1 LKTLNISFDHKVSG
15 ISANEIDIT
24 GFDSPSILAFLLNFS
39 SASAGKQNLVIV
51 SSEKEAKSLESALL
65 FYNSNYNIK
74 YLPHFQSQMYS
85 EITPSNRLIHERL
98 QWIYNAQNANTFAS
112 VVFIATLPALAQKT
126 IPLEVFIDSTFQL
139 NINDQLPGKI
149 TQRLLR
155 LGYNQVPLVEDP
167 GGFAMRGGILDIY
180 SPAHDMPVRIELFG
194 DIIES
199 IKYFDPKNQRSSSNI
214 EQLTIIPAKENIYSD
229 ENRQKISHYLKSS
242 ASARNI
248 DPDNIQDFL
257 QELSQWKYFH
267 GSDYFTDAFYESPD
281 LPVSYF
287 SKNVQ
292 IWSLSPQSQF
302 RQYDKLMEGLKEHYK
317 YTTELAPL
325 LPEYKK
331 IFSYDEHIKLS
342 ENIKSLNFS
351 QIYFENLNSNNSV
364 DNNIQFDC
372 NTLEEF
378 KKNCANLV
386 KNSQDELKKYIHEK
400 IQSWKSKGV
409 ALFITSTSEN
419 NIRQFEFLMEEHDY
433 FFNHSS
439 EKDDDE
445 FFYNEINRQAS
456 SNKSLTI
463 IKRELPESIHL
474 KDENII
480 FINLSDILGKKNV
493 KRTKNKTNS
502 FKKAQ
507 ALHFSDL
514 NPGDYIVHKEHGVG
528 LYNGLTLMPISGI
541 DAEFL
546 QLEYKGGDKLYLP
559 IYRIGQIQ
567 KFTGA
572 GSDRLVDKLGGQ
584 AWKKTKTKVKSK
596 LKDIAGEL
604 LKLYAERAEVTRPP
618 FPAPNLDFDKF
629 VNFFPFTE
637 TNDQLNA
644 INHVMNDMTLD
655 KPMDRLI
662 CGDVGFGKTEVAM
675 RAAFNSVNDGRQA
688 AIIAPTTILTFQHFE
703 NFKKRFQHWPFK
715 ICCLNRFI
723 SASKIKKNI
732 QEIKEGKVDIV
743 IGTHRLF
750 SKDVEFKDL
759 GLLIIDEEQKFGV
772 KHKEK
777 IRSIKTNV
785 DTLTLSATPI
795 PRTLNMSFLGLRDL
809 SLINTAP
816 VDRLPTRTFI
826 CKYEKHTIQKAMQN
840 EIDRGGQ
847 VFFLHN
853 RVNNIETVAHEL
865 RELLPNI
872 KFGIGHGQM
881 KEHDLEKV
889 MVSFYNKD
897 IDVLISTTII
907 ESGMDIP
914 NANTIIINN
923 AQNLGLS
930 QLYQLRGRVGR
941 SSKRAYCY
949 LMIPQNKNLD
959 KQALERLKVIQ
970 QNSELGSGITIAQY
984 DLELR
989 GSGDLLGENQS
1000 GHINAVGYE
1009 LYMDLLKEAINE
1021 QKDNPEVINTLEPEI
1036 NLRVPALIPDKYISD
1051 IRLRL
1056 SYYKNLSDIESL
1068 DGIDEIENDLRDQ
1081 FGKLPNEVINLLGIM
1096 LIRFLCKKLFIKD
1109 LSEAKKGI
1117 TLIFTSDTPIKT
1129 EQVLKL
1135 TTRADNKYSLTPGS
1149 KLLIHMKNKS
1159 WERVFEEISF
1169 LAKLTNII

>member
-1 LKTLNISFDHKVSG
+1 MNGLNLFFDHKVTSLT
-15 ISANEIDIT
+15 APKIDIT
-24 GFDSPSILAFLLNFS
+24 GLDSPAALSYLLNFS
-39 SASAGKQNLVIV
+39 SLSANTTNLIIV
-51 SSEKEAKSLESALL
+51 SNDKEAMELESSLL
-65 FYNSNYNIK
+65 FYDSTYK
-74 YLPHFQSQMYS
+74 VSYLPHFQSQMYS
-85 EITPSNRLIHERL
+85 EVIPSTQLIHKRL
-98 QWIYNAQNANTFAS
+98 QWLFHAQNNSMFPRRY
-112 VVFIATLPALAQKT
+112 FISTLPALAQKT
-126 IPLEVFIDSTFQL
+126 IPIDAFMEHSFQL
-139 NINDQLPGKI
+139 SVNSELPDNI
-149 TQRLLR
+149 TQKLLR
-155 LGYNQVPLVEDP
+155 IGYNQVPLVEDP
-167 GGFAMRGGILDIY
+167 GGFAMRGGILDIF
-180 SPAHDMPVRIELFG
+180 SSAHDSPVRIELFG

-199 IKYFDPKNQRSSSNI
+199 IKCFNPKNQRSSDNI
-214 EQLTIIPAKENIYSD
+214 EQVTIIPAKENIYSD

-242 ASARNI
+242 ANSRNI
-248 DPDNIQDFL
+248 DPSDIKDSL
-257 QELSQWKYFH
+257 QGLTHWKYFH
-267 GSDYFTDAFYESPD
+267 GSDYFINAFYEQPEH
-281 LPVSYF
+281 PINYF
-287 SKNVQ
+287 SNNLSV
-292 IWSLSPQSQF
+292 WSLNSQSQY
-302 RQYDKLMEGLKEHYK
+302 RAYDKFMDSLKEHYK
-317 YTTELAPL
+317 YSKDLSPL
-325 LPEYKK
+325 LPDYSK
-331 IFSYDEHIKLS
+331 IFSAQEEIKFP
-342 ENIKSLNFS
+342 NKSKVINFS
-351 QIYFENLNSNNSV
+351 QIHFTDLNEDHSST
-364 DNNIQFDC
+364 NNIELKV
-372 NTLEEF
+372 NSLEDF
-378 KKNCANLV
+378 KKNCSNLA
-386 KNSQDELKKYIHEK
+386 KNSPEQIKEFLQKKIND
-400 IQSWKSKGV
+400 WKNSGV
-409 ALFITSTSEN
+409 TLFITSSSDN
-419 NIRQFEFLMEEHDY
+419 NIRQLELLLEDYDLDIIKYNGDEESLYETEVREQRNNPTRLALIKKNHPNSLY
-433 FFNHSS
+433 F
-439 EKDDDE
+439 KDD
-445 FFYNEINRQAS
+445 
-456 SNKSLTI
+456 K
-463 IKRELPESIHL
+463 
-474 KDENII
+474 II
-480 FINLSDILGKKNV
+480 FISLSDILGKK
-493 KRTKNKTNS
+493 KPSSSKSQKNS

-514 NPGDYIVHKEHGVG
+514 KPGDYIVHKEHGVG
-528 LYNGLTLMPISGI
+528 IYNGLTLMPIAGI

-572 GSDRLVDKLGGQ
+572 GSDRFIDKLGGQ

-596 LKDIAGEL
+596 LKDMAGEL
-604 LKLYAERAEVTRPP
+604 LKLYAERAQITRPS
-618 FPAPNLDFDKF
+618 FPPPNNDFEKF

-644 INHVMNDMTLD
+644 INHVVNDMTLD

-675 RAAFNSVNDGRQA
+675 RAAFNSVNDGRQV

-715 ICCLNRFI
+715 ICCLNRFV
-723 SASKIKKNI
+723 SSSKVKKNI
-732 QEIKEGKVDIV
+732 QEIKDGKVDIV

-750 SKDVEFKDL
+750 SKDVEFNNL

-826 CKYEKHTIQKAMQN
+826 CKYEEHTIKKAIQN
-840 EIDRGGQ
+840 EVERGGQ

-865 RELLPNI
+865 RELLPNV
-872 KFGIGHGQM
+872 KFAIGHGQM
-881 KEHDLEKV
+881 KESELEKV
-889 MVSFYNKD
+889 MVSFFNKEV
-897 IDVLISTTII
+897 DVLISTTII

-949 LMIPQNKNLD
+949 LMIPQNKALD

-1021 QKDNPEVINTLEPEI
+1021 QKDQPEVINSLEPEI
-1036 NLRVPALIPDKYISD
+1036 SLRIPALIPDKYISD

-1056 SYYKNLSDIESL
+1056 SYYKSLSDIES
-1068 DGIDEIENDLRDQ
+1068 IDEIDTIESDLRDQ
-1081 FGKLPNEVINLLGIM
+1081 FGKLPEEVINLLGIM

-1109 LSEAKKGI
+1109 LSQAKKGI
-1117 TLIFTSDTPIKT
+1117 TLVFTSDTPLKT

-1135 TTRADNKYSLTPGS
+1135 TSRADNKYSLTPES
-1149 KLLIHMKNKS
+1149 KLLIHMKDKS
-1159 WERVFEEISF
+1159 WERIYEEISY
-1169 LAKLTNII
+1169 LAKLTNLI